1 VPSGGG
7 QAARVLLA
15 SSQRCQLNETGADPI
30 LRSAAAA
37 FFHEPD
43 ITVETTTPHPAHVPA
58 AFLSFPDAPDIIP
71 CYPKKIP

>member
-1 VPSGGG
+1 
-7 QAARVLLA
+7 LLA

-43 ITVETTTPHPAHVPA
+43 ITVELPIGTNMTGKLEYLYVDLGRAKADETPR
-58 AFLSFPDAPDIIP
+58 
-71 CYPKKIP
+71 